1 MVKRIDIFVCVRHL
15 ANLNEYIA
23 ILGTV
28 AYHNPSN
35 LAQLAALI
43 RIDYDKLAN
52 ALDFLH
58 CQGCL
63 LLQTSEVKTGSHYS
77 ITERG
82 LRILEFFNNRP

>member
-1 MVKRIDIFVCVRHL
+1 L
-15 ANLNEYIA
+15 ANLNEYVA

-43 RIDYDKLAN
+43 RIDYDKLAD

-58 CQGCL
+58 GQGCL
-63 LLQTSEVKTGSHYS
+63 LLATSEVKTGSQYS

>member
-1 MVKRIDIFVCVRHL
+1 LV
-15 ANLNEYIA
+15 NLNEYVA

-28 AYHNPSN
+28 AHHNPSN

-43 RIDYDKLAN
+43 IMDFDKLKD

-58 CQGCL
+58 SQGCL
-63 LLQTSEVKTGSHYS
+63 FLVSSEVKISSRYS

-82 LRILEFFNNRP
+82 LRILEFFNKRT

>member
-1 MVKRIDIFVCVRHL
+1 MERIDIFVCVGHL

-28 AYHNPSN
+28 AHHNPSN
-35 LAQLAALI
+35 LTQLAALI
-43 RIDYDKLAN
+43 SINYDKLAE

-58 CQGCL
+58 SQGCL
-63 LLQTSEVKTGSHYS
+63 LLATSEEKTDSHYS